1 MTPGASSSQDSF
13 AHAATPE
20 PEAAPSRDASAVP
33 TWRSE
38 PRWASLAQ
46 LLDHI
51 PAEKTLASAHGHSF
65 SSASSKKPNRV
76 SFADDAA
83 GAHKHGS
90 SSSTSSWA
98 SPSPPQRPPTF
109 GSVTGGSAFR
119 TAANAISPASEEE
132 AGDAREDDDHVAQY
146 IGLEPAT
153 FCRPYHWVT
162 DPEEACYYMKE
173 LWFDLMGS
181 RDKPI
186 LGIDVKCYYGEV
198 CMVQLASWRRALV
211 LDALELQHYV
221 GGLLQ
226 PLLTNQQICK
236 VFHGDFNVSWLHST
250 FNVGVSPPIFD
261 TYANAQQLDI
271 MWEDSWQL
279 SLQMMCRRYL
289 SYELDDTFQ
298 TANWYQRPMPK
309 EMLDYAAIEVQV
321 LLPLESAIERE
332 MNRARS
338 YAWEKQILR
347 D

>member
-1 MTPGASSSQDSF
+1 MVTPGASSSQDSF

-33 TWRSE
+33 TWRAE
-38 PRWASLAQ
+38 PRWASLAH

-65 SSASSKKPNRV
+65 ASASSKKRKRV
-76 SFADDAA
+76 SFADDPA

-109 GSVTGGSAFR
+109 GSVTGGAAFR
-119 TAANAISPASEEE
+119 AAANAISSASEEE

-146 IGLEPAT
+146 IGLERAT
-153 FCRPYHWVT
+153 FCGPYHWVT

-173 LWFDLMGS
+173 LWFDVMGS

-309 EMLDYAAIEVQV
+309 EMLDYAAIEVQL

-332 MNRARS
+332 MNRARG
-338 YAWEKQILR
+338 YAWEKQIL
-347 D
+347 